1 MNCEIHQ
8 KVQPE
13 HLRRAALLY
22 VRQSTMRQVQENQ
35 ESAKRQYA
43 LRERALALGW
53 AAEQIVVID
62 CDQGLSAGGAVER
75 EGFQKLVTE
84 VSMNRAGIVMGLEVS
99 RLARNSSDWH
109 RLLEICALTR
119 TLLLDD
125 DGLYDPAHF
134 NDRLLLGLK
143 GTMSEAEL
151 YVIRARL
158 RGGLLQKARRGELGG
173 RLPTGLTYGPSGQVE
188 LDPDRQ
194 VRESFQHLFRT
205 FERTGSAL
213 GVVKAFHQDGLKFPR
228 QAGCGSQCAELVWDK
243 LTYHRAAWI
252 LSCPRYAGAYAYGRS
267 RSQKLPNGRVRRS
280 RKKLPPDRWYAFI
293 PNAHAG
299 YISWEQFQAN
309 QKKLEENAT
318 ANRCAR
324 ERTPPREGPALLQGL
339 AVCGQCGRHLH
350 VGYRQQRG
358 QLQPVYVCGASAT
371 RPGLELCQHI
381 AGRSVDRAISD
392 LLLETVTPLNVELAL
407 AIQQELQ
414 SRHQEVDRLRQ
425 QTLQRAQQDA
435 ELARRRYLQVDP
447 DNRLVADQL
456 EVDWNRKLGALQ
468 SLQVE
473 YEKQK
478 EADQKSL
485 SAEQR
490 KRVLAMA
497 ADFPKVWQD
506 PDLPQRERKRIAR
519 LLLEDVTRRKTDKL
533 LVQVRFKGGALRT
546 WELPLPMPYCEI
558 TRTPPKLLAEI
569 DRLLGQYT
577 HEELVER
584 LNVEGFRSGTGRRLN
599 PRLLDRICKD
609 AGLRSRRERLRQAGM
624 ISLEEMSRRAKVTEM
639 KIVRW
644 RRAGQLAGFRS
655 NYRNE
660 YPLYTAQRGFDRQPE
675 KETMPPKCK
684 PITRSNHRHG
694 TYAINRT
701 LLPRPLQG
709 GGGGAG
715 GGQLLC
721 GGEHLC
727 SSESRAGRIDPGG
740 GGAFGPVSLEQLSLV
755 CEGRGRATRVVCDR
769 ASVGQPWAATRRA
782 PGLRG
787 VHGRAGA
794 GVGAKAGPESTGAGV
809 ESDSAGMVCG
819 RARIQGAD
827 VGVGGAT
834 APSGAKRLL

>member
-1 MNCEIHQ
+1 MKSETHQ
-8 KVQPE
+8 KIQPE

-35 ESAKRQYA
+35 ESTKRQYA

-53 AAEQIVVID
+53 AAEQITVID

-151 YVIRARL
+151 YVIRSRL
-158 RGGLLQKARRGELGG
+158 RGGLLQKARRGELAG
-173 RLPTGLTYGPSGQVE
+173 RLPTGLAYGLNGQVE

-213 GVVKAFHQDGLKFPR
+213 GVVKAFHQEGLKFPR
-228 QAGCGSQCAELVWDK
+228 QVWCGAQRGDLAWDK
-243 LTYHRAAWI
+243 LTYNRVTWI

-267 RSQKLPNGRVRRS
+267 RSQKLPTGRVRRTK
-280 RKKLPPDRWYAFI
+280 KKLPPDQWYAFI

-309 QKKLEENAT
+309 QKKLQENAT

-324 ERTPPREGPALLQGL
+324 QRTPPREGPALLQGL
-339 AVCGQCGRHLH
+339 AICGQCGRHMH
-350 VGYRQQRG
+350 VRYCQQRG
-358 QLQPVYVCGASAT
+358 QLQPQYVCGASAV
-371 RPGLELCQHI
+371 RPGLKLCQYI
-381 AGRSVDRAISD
+381 AGRTVDRAIGG

-407 AIQQELQ
+407 AIRQELQ
-414 SRHQEVDRLRQ
+414 TRHQEVDRLRQ
-425 QTLQRAQQDA
+425 HILQRAQQET

-456 EVDWNRKLGALQ
+456 EADWNSKLGTLAKLQ
-468 SLQVE
+468 SE
-473 YEKQK
+473 YAQQK
-478 EADQKSL
+478 EADPKSL

-490 KRVLAMA
+490 QRVLSLA

-506 PDLPQRERKRIAR
+506 PCLPHRERKRIAR
-519 LLLEDVTRRKTDKL
+519 LLLEDVTLHKTDKL
-533 LVQVRFKGGALRT
+533 LAQVRFKGGAVRT
-546 WELPLPMPYCEI
+546 LELPLPMPYCEI
-558 TRTPPKLLAEI
+558 TRTKPELLAQI
-569 DRLLGQYT
+569 DRLLGQHT
-577 HEELVER
+577 HEEIVER
-584 LNVEGFRSGTGRRLN
+584 LNAGGFRSGTGRLLTL
-599 PRLLDRICKD
+599 RLLDRICKD
-609 AGLRSRRERLRQAGM
+609 AGLQSRRERLREAGLLSLDEISRQA
-624 ISLEEMSRRAKVTEM
+624 RVNEM

-644 RRAGQLAGFRS
+644 RRASKLAGVRS

-660 YPLYTAQRGFDRQPE
+660 YLYPPPSPELIAQLRNRECRQ
-675 KETMPPKCK
+675 
-684 PITRSNHRHG
+684 N
-694 TYAINRT
+694 AN
-701 LLPRPLQG
+701 Q
-709 GGGGAG
+709 
-715 GGQLLC
+715 
-721 GGEHLC
+721 
-727 SSESRAGRIDPGG
+727 
-740 GGAFGPVSLEQLSLV
+740 
-755 CEGRGRATRVVCDR
+755 
-769 ASVGQPWAATRRA
+769 
-782 PGLRG
+782 
-787 VHGRAGA
+787 
-794 GVGAKAGPESTGAGV
+794 
-809 ESDSAGMVCG
+809 
-819 RARIQGAD
+819 
-827 VGVGGAT
+827 
-834 APSGAKRLL
+834 